1 MNGTTVTSDKR
12 LKCNE
17 KPSVHAIGVIN
28 RLEPVEYD
36 QTVSLIEQYTED
48 TPQFHQCGFIAQK
61 VQQIEEL
68 KHAVIGGE
76 IGEDGKE
83 TIRCLN
89 YNIVFTY
96 AVKAIQELSDI
107 VKQQQNRWTHK
118 RNRLSV

>member
-1 MNGTTVTSDKR
+1 MNALD
-12 LKCNE
+12 
-17 KPSVHAIGVIN
+17 VIN

-36 QTVSLIEQYTED
+36 QTVDLIEQYTED

-68 KHAVIGGE
+68 KHVVVGGE
-76 IGEDGKE
+76 IGEDGKD
-83 TIRCLN
+83 TIRGLN

-107 VKQQQNRWTHK
+107 VKQQQEQIDAQK
-118 RNRLSV
+118 QQIDRLIDIILNA